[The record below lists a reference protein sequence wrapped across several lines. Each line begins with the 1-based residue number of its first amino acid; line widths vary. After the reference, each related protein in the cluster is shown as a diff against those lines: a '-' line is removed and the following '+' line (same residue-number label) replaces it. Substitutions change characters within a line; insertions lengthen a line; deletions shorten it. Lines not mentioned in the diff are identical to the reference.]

1 MGCLQP
7 RSYAANARHIHL
19 NDRACAALQI
29 FAKME
34 WTVEAFA
41 DGDGNSRCAR
51 ETNVPIEII
60 CSERL
65 FELANIEGL
74 IRRAL
79 RIASSMEKAWLASV
93 KISKAGPTADRTAA
107 NLSTSSL
114 AGRPT
119 LILEPPKP
127 ADFASSASATSASAG
142 KCSQPPRSY
151 RVALC
156 RARRRP

>member
-74 IRRAL
+74 IQGR
-79 RIASSMEKAWLASV
+79 
-93 KISKAGPTADRTAA
+93 PADRVIDGESLVSVSEDLKGGPDRRPHRRQSLDIFTGRSTDLDLGAA
-107 NLSTSSL
+107 ET
-114 AGRPT
+114 GR
-119 LILEPPKP
+119 LRFK
-127 ADFASSASATSASAG
+127 
-142 KCSQPPRSY
+142 
-151 RVALC
+151 RVRDQRLC
-156 RARRRP
+156 RQVQPAPSVV